1 VNKTSPAFTKPVD
14 GLIGEAVLAWEGVR
28 PQQPMTVDPKTG
40 ELVHFLFFYR
50 GQCLAKQYLNETLI
64 PLLCRKAGVP
74 VRDSRGSLTSHRARS
89 TIASQLCN
97 ARHPLSLFELQQWL
111 GHKNANSTM
120 SYVKSSLTKLT
131 QSYADA
137 EYFKR
142 NLRMIEV
149 LIDREAIES
158 GAAAAGGAP
167 LKYYDLGH
175 GYCTYDFFEQCPHR
189 MACAKYVF
197 YVPKD
202 SSRAQLLEART
213 NLQRMLQEIPLRDE
227 ERAAVEDGLAA
238 VEKLYEKLADMPT
251 PAGPTP
257 RELMHGGQRE
267 LPVVP
272 AIRRKAR
279 P

>member
-14 GLIGEAVLAWEGVR
+14 AVVGEAVLAWEGVR
-28 PQQPMTVDPKTG
+28 PLQPLAVDPKTG
-40 ELVHFLFFYR
+40 ELMHFLFFYR
-50 GQCLAKQYLNETLI
+50 GQRLAKQYLNETLI
-64 PLLCRKAGVP
+64 PRLCRKAGVP
-74 VRDSRGSLTSHRARS
+74 IRDARGNITSHRARS

-97 ARHPLSLFELQQWL
+97 ARQPLSLFELQQWL

-137 EYFKR
+137 KYFRR

-149 LIDREAIES
+149 LIDREAVES
-158 GAAAAGGAP
+158 GAAAAGTP
-167 LKYYDLGH
+167 WKYYDLGH

-189 MACAKYVF
+189 MACAKHSF
-197 YVPKD
+197 YLPKD

-227 ERAAVEDGLAA
+227 ERAAVEDGLVA
-238 VEKLYEKLADMPT
+238 VEKLYEKLADVPMPD
-251 PAGPTP
+251 GSTP
-257 RELMHGGQRE
+257 RELNGSGRRK

-272 AIRRKAR
+272 AIRRKDQH
-279 P
+279 